1 MRSPAWFPRTALRGA
16 PFVVALLLAAC
27 APAHDAESLFTRM
40 KSPDTEVR
48 QDAAEE
54 LDGVIRKGDYQVF
67 LRGLKSPNRM
77 YQVES
82 ILFLARMPQPA
93 PRAALRELLRLERR
107 TTLPYN
113 PIRLKPQSMETDSR
127 ILVAHLIDANGGDP
141 EAAGVLLQG
150 VGEGQTPEIVI
161 GTCFAV
167 GALRDPKGIPF
178 LVDAARHPDV
188 EVVRAAI
195 QSLGHFHDPRVM
207 ESLRA
212 ASTHREAV
220 VRSDVLSSLDFQ
232 EGPEVV
238 DLLKAVAASDPSP
251 EVRAEAIA
259 KLPRFKD
266 PTVTP
271 VLIEQLKR
279 RDQAPREAAL
289 QALRMLTGQSLGPS
303 ADAWSRWWARNGAHQ
318 AAR

>member
-1 MRSPAWFPRTALRGA
+1 
-16 PFVVALLLAAC
+16 VVALLLAAC
-27 APAHDAESLFTRM
+27 APAHDAESIFTRM

-54 LDGVIRKGDYQVF
+54 LDGILRKGDFQVF

-82 ILFLARMPQPA
+82 ILFLARMPQPEA
-93 PRAALRELLRLERR
+93 HAALRELLRLERR

-113 PIRLKPQSMETDSR
+113 PIRLKPQSMEADSR
-127 ILVAHLIDANGGDP
+127 ILVAHLIDENGGDP
-141 EAAGVLLQG
+141 EAVGILLQG
-150 VGEGQTPEIVI
+150 VGEDQPSEILI
-161 GTCFAV
+161 GTCFAI
-167 GALRDPKGIPF
+167 GALRDPKGIPL
-178 LVDAARHPDV
+178 LVAAARHQDV

-207 ESLRA
+207 EALRA
-212 ASTHREAV
+212 ASTHPESV

-238 DLLKAVAASDPSP
+238 ALLKAVAASDPSP
-251 EVRAEAIA
+251 DVRVEAIA
-259 KLPRFKD
+259 KLPRFRD
-266 PTVTP
+266 PSVAP
-271 VLIEQLKR
+271 VLIEQLRK
-279 RDQAPREAAL
+279 RDQAPRDAAL
-289 QALRMLTGQSLGPS
+289 QALRLLTGQSLGPS